1 MEYIFGIILILII
14 LIVKNQ
20 LKPKYGDLSK
30 LGKLSDEK
38 LISNIQKL
46 PRKVRISHEKIT
58 AEISKYLYQE
68 LTAIAKVNETSI
80 NKDIIKSALIG
91 KRWTGKPIPEFAQ
104 PGIEIANAVIAFD
117 IANDLI
123 NSFKFQIGEA
133 PSFVKEPDPTY
144 KKVCKSIY
152 ADHSN
157 GRNGSI
163 VYHELLDKMFVK
175 NVKDNFN
182 LTIKIPPN
190 TLGIKFVS
198 TTYDKNFD
206 DKYAKENLVTA
217 NVLLLADTDILLSAL
232 LRQLM
237 TIK

>member
-80 NKDIIKSALIG
+80 NKD
-91 KRWTGKPIPEFAQ
+91 
-104 PGIEIANAVIAFD
+104 
-117 IANDLI
+117 
-123 NSFKFQIGEA
+123 
-133 PSFVKEPDPTY
+133 
-144 KKVCKSIY
+144 
-152 ADHSN
+152 
-157 GRNGSI
+157 NGSHWSVTTRLTEKVQSHI
-163 VYHELLDKMFVK
+163 VPKSPQSF
-175 NVKDNFN
+175 
-182 LTIKIPPN
+182 P
-190 TLGIKFVS
+190 
-198 TTYDKNFD
+198 
-206 DKYAKENLVTA
+206 
-217 NVLLLADTDILLSAL
+217 VLPSIGPCGPS
-232 LRQLM
+232 
-237 TIK
+237 